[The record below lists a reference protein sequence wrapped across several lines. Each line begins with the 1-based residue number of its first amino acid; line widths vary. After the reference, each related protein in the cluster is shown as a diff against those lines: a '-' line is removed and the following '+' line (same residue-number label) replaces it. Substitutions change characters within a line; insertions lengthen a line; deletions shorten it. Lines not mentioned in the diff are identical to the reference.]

1 MNYREKMRKFI
12 ECPQFGNLGYG
23 RWSALN
29 IEQRE
34 LIKRLLDEMDSFD
47 EAYQSLYLKNK
58 KLKSIIKTLIKEY
71 NLSPTEYVKEL
82 IDD

>member
-1 MNYREKMRKFI
+1 MNYREKMRKSI

-23 RWSALN
+23 RWGALN

-47 EAYQSLYLKNK
+47 EAYQRLYLKNK